1 MRTVAGPAVGCRVAW
16 PVLSADLAFINVPA
30 SAEGVLASAV
40 WFLEFRPSFLT
51 EKYEFFIEFHKILRI
66 LWILNTPFL
75 AEHP

>member
-1 MRTVAGPAVGCRVAW
+1 MAW

-66 LWILNTPFL
+66 LLKRNFEVRNQL
-75 AEHP
+75 